1 MKLTAEQIQ
10 KVSDYV
16 VSFDIKWYELQVEF
30 TDHMVNSMEEIWE
43 NNPELSFEDVLLQA
57 KISFGPLGFKGIEK
71 QRIEILRREIKRKQ
85 KRIVLEY
92 LKFPKIAGSLFLV
105 YLAYQGYYFFENPSG
120 YILGL
125 YLSSLIP
132 FILYGTY
139 MYLKNRDLSGKQ
151 FLSINKFDVFWG
163 YSFFQIGMSLSG
175 YFKEEINQ
183 NSIVLLLFCVLW
195 AIGLL
200 FVFTGIHLYQKTIQ
214 RVKMQYQLN

>member
-57 KISFGPLGFKGIEK
+57 KISFGPQGFKGIEK
-71 QRIEILRREIKRKQ
+71 QRIVILQAENRKKQ
-85 KRIVLEY
+85 RRIVLEY
-92 LKFPKIAGSLFLV
+92 LKFPKIAGTLFLV
-105 YLAYQGYYFFENPSG
+105 YLAYQGSYFFETPSR
-120 YILGL
+120 YLFIL

-132 FILYGTY
+132 LFYGLYV
-139 MYLKNRDLSGKQ
+139 YLINRDLSGKR
-151 FLSINKFDVFWG
+151 FLSINKFDILLALPFI
-163 YSFFQIGMSLSG
+163 QIGMTLSG
-175 YFKEEINQ
+175 IFKEEINQ
-183 NSIVLLLFCVLW
+183 SQIVVVLFCVLW

>member
-1 MKLTAEQIQ
+1 MKLSTEQIQ

-57 KISFGPLGFKGIEK
+57 KISFGPQGFKGIEK
-71 QRIEILRREIKRKQ
+71 QRIKILQEEIQRKQ

-105 YLAYQGYYFFENPSG
+105 YLAYQGSYFFESPSE
-120 YILGL
+120 YLFIL

-132 FILYGTY
+132 LFYGFY
-139 MYLKNRDLSGKQ
+139 MYLINRDLSGKR
-151 FLSINKFDVFWG
+151 FLSINKFDILLALPFI
-163 YSFFQIGMSLSG
+163 QMGMTLSG
-175 YFKEEINQ
+175 IFKEEINQ

-195 AIGLL
+195 VIGLL
-200 FVFTGIHLYQKTIQ
+200 FLFTGIHLYQKTIQ
-214 RVKMQYQLN
+214 NVKKQYQLN